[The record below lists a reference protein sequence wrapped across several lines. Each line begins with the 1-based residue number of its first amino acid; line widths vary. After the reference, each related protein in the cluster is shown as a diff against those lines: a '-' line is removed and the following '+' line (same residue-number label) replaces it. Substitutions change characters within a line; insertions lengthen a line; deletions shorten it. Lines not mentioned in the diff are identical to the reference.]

1 MTGKPALPFPIWM
14 IALDV
19 MGTLLLG
26 LGLFGLYGGLAVD
39 DMSPAEIQSAAV
51 ALIVFGVLL
60 MLPLVVTLVRKALAG
75 NRPG

>member
-1 MTGKPALPFPIWM
+1 MTDKPALAFPIWM

-19 MGTLLLG
+19 TGTILLG
-26 LGLFGLYGGLAVD
+26 LGLFGLYGGLTVD
-39 DMSPAEIQSAAV
+39 GMSPAEIQSVAV

-75 NRPG
+75 NRSG